1 MSETILHIANKPIFW
16 VLCSITV
23 IITIIQ
29 AVIFTRLARKTAN
42 TIGVPKSTCDKAF
55 KTGMISSIGP
65 SIGVFIV
72 MVGLMS
78 TIGGPLSWLRLSVIG
93 AAPTELTA
101 AKIGAEVAGVTFG
114 GSGYTTETLALSWI
128 TMTLNGAGWLLFT
141 GLFAHKLEKLRVKV
155 GGGDSKWLVAL
166 SGASMLGVFGYLN
179 AGDVAKGGGNLVAVI
194 VGALFMIFMVT
205 KVTVKYPKL
214 KEYSLG
220 IAMLCGMVGAVL
232 YDVLFL

>member
-1 MSETILHIANKPIFW
+1 MLHIANKPIFW

-220 IAMLCGMVGAVL
+220 IAMLCGMIGAVL

>member
-205 KVTVKYPKL
+205 KITVKYPKL

-220 IAMLCGMVGAVL
+220 IAMLCGMIGAVL

>member
-101 AKIGAEVAGVTFG
+101 AKIGAEVAGVTFD

-220 IAMLCGMVGAVL
+220 IAMLCGMIGAVL

>member
-1 MSETILHIANKPIFW
+1 MIETILHIANNTIFW

-220 IAMLCGMVGAVL
+220 IAMLCGMIGAVL

>member
-114 GSGYTTETLALSWI
+114 GAGYTTETLALSWI

-205 KVTVKYPKL
+205 KVTAKYPKL

-232 YDVLFL
+232 YDILFL

>member
-1 MSETILHIANKPIFW
+1 M
-16 VLCSITV
+16 
-23 IITIIQ
+23 Q

-220 IAMLCGMVGAVL
+220 IAMLCGMIGAVL

>member
-220 IAMLCGMVGAVL
+220 IAMLCGMIGAVL

>member
-114 GSGYTTETLALSWI
+114 GAGYTTETLALSWI

-194 VGALFMIFMVT
+194 VGSLFMIFMVT